1 MSERSVEDY
10 VERVHAMGI
19 NVILVE
25 VKGGH
30 GLLSWPSEVRPE
42 AVNPGYA
49 TFDFPR
55 FFAAACRRRGIEFH
69 AWFID
74 FYEGEHSPAA
84 QAHPEWLQRDRMGRT
99 TAEETLRGR
108 RFSSV
113 WMCPAQRRGYA
124 EQWLIPLM
132 AEFARRYDAHSIH
145 HDYIRYPGDL
155 APDQYCFCDRCLED
169 MPRALGYYSK
179 RYPNEAFPHPL
190 YDREYLEA
198 HWEPTPR
205 VLPENWATLRRHM
218 KADFLREGSFFA
230 GGRYDLDYFFY
241 LYRTDAIRRFAR
253 HAHEAIQAANP
264 KVGVSAAV
272 FKNPIH
278 SGRFIGQDWRTFPP
292 HVDTCIPMNY
302 GAHIPGT
309 FEQQLG
315 LHQETIEDQKV
326 WAADYARYW
335 PGISVGDVFAE
346 ESDALDR
353 VRRGLEARDPQA
365 VTDTLTPMRA
375 ALARVEPDLAG
386 RLGTVAD
393 PEACER
399 LATEYAAFCRDGL
412 TGFWPQEKLERAI
425 GAVAETGVEGIC
437 FFSEGLVRRHGGAET
452 IRKAVIG

>member
-1 MSERSVEDY
+1 MELPRFRYRGVWCGASDAGMSEQSVEAY
-10 VERVHAMGI
+10 VDRVHAMGI

-42 AVNPGYA
+42 AVAPGYES
-49 TFDFPR
+49 FDLPKV
-55 FFAAACRRRGIEFH
+55 FAAACRKRGIEFH

-74 FYEGEHSPAA
+74 FYEGENSPAA
-84 QAHPEWLQRDRMGRT
+84 VAHPEWLQRDRMGRT
-99 TAEETLRGR
+99 TAEEALRGR
-108 RFSSV
+108 RFASV
-113 WMCPAQRRGYA
+113 WMCPAQRPGYA
-124 EQWLIPLM
+124 DQWLIPLM
-132 AEFARRYDAHSIH
+132 AEFARRYDVHSIH

-179 RYPNEAFPHPL
+179 RFPGEAFPHPL

-218 KADFLREGSFFA
+218 KADFLLDGSFFA

-253 HAHEAIQAANP
+253 EAHAAIKAANP

-278 SGRFIGQDWRTFPP
+278 SGRFIGQDWRYFPP
-292 HVDTCIPMNY
+292 FVDTCIPMNY

-309 FEQQLG
+309 FEQQLV

-326 WAADYARYW
+326 WAADYPRYW

-346 ESDALDR
+346 DA
-353 VRRGLEARDPQA
+353 GGQRD
-365 VTDTLTPMRA
+365 V
-375 ALARVEPDLAG
+375 
-386 RLGTVAD
+386 GT
-393 PEACER
+393 E
-399 LATEYAAFCRDGL
+399 
-412 TGFWPQEKLERAI
+412 FWPQDKLRRAI
-425 GAVAETGVEGIC
+425 EAVAETGVEGIC
-437 FFSEGLVRRHGGAET
+437 FFSEGLVRRYGGAET
-452 IRKAVIG
+452 IRKATTG